1 MKTCQPEA
9 LCFGPREEMIEKG
22 LKRVEFLKKK
32 GFEKAELYG
41 VNEMGGLHTLTV
53 CKHGHEAYGLP
64 TNPVKKDVIT
74 MGTAMRT
81 VTAVG
86 TAAVV
91 AGLAVSLVAARGYR
105 REEMTIE
112 EIKSKYKKEFSSIDI
127 SELDKSN
134 FYVFKIKVAENIDM
148 EFLTNILR
156 SLSNRVKDAGIKA
169 IFIPVSFVGVQ
180 DIEIFEIKQ

>member
-1 MKTCQPEA
+1 
-9 LCFGPREEMIEKG
+9 
-22 LKRVEFLKKK
+22 
-32 GFEKAELYG
+32 
-41 VNEMGGLHTLTV
+41 
-53 CKHGHEAYGLP
+53 
-64 TNPVKKDVIT
+64 
-74 MGTAMRT
+74 
-81 VTAVG
+81 
-86 TAAVV
+86 
-91 AGLAVSLVAARGYR
+91 
-105 REEMTIE
+105 MTIE

>member
-86 TAAVV
+86 SAAVV

-112 EIKSKYKKEFSSIDI
+112 EAKKHWTPEQREKADR
-127 SELDKSN
+127 E
-134 FYVFKIKVAENIDM
+134 VAALKRD
-148 EFLTNILR
+148 
-156 SLSNRVKDAGIKA
+156 S
-169 IFIPVSFVGVQ
+169 Q
-180 DIEIFEIKQ
+180 